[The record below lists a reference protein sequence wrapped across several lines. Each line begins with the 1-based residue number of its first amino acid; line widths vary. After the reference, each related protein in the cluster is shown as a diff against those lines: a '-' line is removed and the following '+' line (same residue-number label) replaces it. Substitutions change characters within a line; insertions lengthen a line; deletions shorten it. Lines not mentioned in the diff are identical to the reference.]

1 MALQVFQLFN
11 CVSICIFKINVFHE
25 SYMYI
30 LDPHRLEG
38 QQEDCQNKYGCRISF
53 QDVEFIPKV
62 DRNIFDNLS
71 KVSSIEATN

>member
-1 MALQVFQLFN
+1 M
-11 CVSICIFKINVFHE
+11 IFHA
-25 SYMYI
+25 SYVYI
-30 LDPHRLEG
+30 LYRHRLEG

-71 KVSSIEATN
+71 KVSSIEETN

>member
-1 MALQVFQLFN
+1 M
-11 CVSICIFKINVFHE
+11 IFHA
-25 SYMYI
+25 SYVYI
-30 LDPHRLEG
+30 LYRHRLEG

-71 KVSSIEATN
+71 KVSSIEATKQRQLLETIGMER